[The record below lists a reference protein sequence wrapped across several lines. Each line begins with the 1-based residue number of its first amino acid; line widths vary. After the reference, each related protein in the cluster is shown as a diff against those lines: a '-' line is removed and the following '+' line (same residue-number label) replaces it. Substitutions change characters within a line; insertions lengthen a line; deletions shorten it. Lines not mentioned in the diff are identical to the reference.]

1 MMVKSYRISE
11 LKDGEL
17 VGVNPKIIHAVVTD
31 KQGLHVY
38 IFYE

>member
-17 VGVNPKIIHAVVTD
+17 KGVEPKIIHAVVTD

>member
-17 VGVNPKIIHAVVTD
+17 VGIDPKIIHAVVTD